1 MEKLND
7 DTFLQ
12 VITLEDRMKMIEEA
26 ERQKNQLVM
35 ESTQRKE
42 ALLRTQKP
50 TKNQPGSKLET
61 VINLNTVCSNLQI
74 KKHSGRI

>member
-1 MEKLND
+1 
-7 DTFLQ
+7 
-12 VITLEDRMKMIEEA
+12 MKMIEEA
-26 ERQKNQLVM
+26 EKQKNQLVM

-61 VINLNTVCSNLQI
+61 VLQLRNI
-74 KKHSGRI
+74 